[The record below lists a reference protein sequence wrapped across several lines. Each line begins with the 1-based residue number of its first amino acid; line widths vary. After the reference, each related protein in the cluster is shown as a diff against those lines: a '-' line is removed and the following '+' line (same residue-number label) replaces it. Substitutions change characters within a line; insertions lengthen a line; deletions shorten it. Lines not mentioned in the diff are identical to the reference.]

1 MEFVGDLIEMKM
13 IVRAGVFAL
22 AALGL
27 LSVVPAAR
35 ADEVVMTTAS
45 APHNATA
52 GHTATIDIA
61 RIKSALQLTPA
72 QERHWAPVE
81 AALRELAQRQ
91 ERDANDGLVR
101 RVSKRVV
108 QIALNSAT
116 VHRLVAA
123 ARPLVKTLDEHQM
136 QTAHGLAQEM
146 GLGPV
151 VAALK

>member
-1 MEFVGDLIEMKM
+1 MRMTVC
-13 IVRAGVFAL
+13 AGVIAL
-22 AALGL
+22 VALSL
-27 LSVVPAAR
+27 LSIVPSAR
-35 ADEVVMTTAS
+35 AADMMDS
-45 APHNATA
+45 AAPA
-52 GHTATIDIA
+52 HTATIDVA
-61 RIKSALQLTPA
+61 RIKSALHLTPA
-72 QERHWAPVE
+72 QEPYWAPVE
-81 AALRELAQRQ
+81 SALRELARRQ
-91 ERDANDGLVR
+91 DRDANDGLVR

-123 ARPLVKTLDEHQM
+123 ARPLVKTFDEHQM

>member
-1 MEFVGDLIEMKM
+1 MRMTVC
-13 IVRAGVFAL
+13 AGVIAL
-22 AALGL
+22 AALSL
-27 LSVVPAAR
+27 LSIVPSAR
-35 ADEVVMTTAS
+35 AADMMDGAAAAHSTS
-45 APHNATA
+45 
-52 GHTATIDIA
+52 IDVA

-81 AALRELAQRQ
+81 AALRELARRQ

-101 RVSKRVV
+101 RVSKRAV

-116 VHRLVAA
+116 IHRLAAA
-123 ARPLVKTLDEHQM
+123 ARPLVKTFDEHQM
-136 QTAHGLAQEM
+136 QTAHGLAQQM

>member
-1 MEFVGDLIEMKM
+1 MRMTLC
-13 IVRAGVFAL
+13 AGVIAL
-22 AALGL
+22 AALSL
-27 LSVVPAAR
+27 LSIVPSAR
-35 ADEVVMTTAS
+35 AADMMDYGAPAHTAS
-45 APHNATA
+45 
-52 GHTATIDIA
+52 IDIA
-61 RIKSALQLTPA
+61 RIKSALHLTPA

-81 AALRELAQRQ
+81 AALRELARRQ

-101 RVSKRVV
+101 RVSRRVV
-108 QIALNSAT
+108 QVALNSAT

-123 ARPLVKTLDEHQM
+123 ARPLVKTFDDQQM

>member
-1 MEFVGDLIEMKM
+1 MNLC
-13 IVRAGVFAL
+13 AGVIAL

-27 LSVVPAAR
+27 LSVAPAAR

-45 APHNATA
+45 APFNPAPS
-52 GHTATIDIA
+52 HTASIDVA
-61 RIKSALQLTPA
+61 RIKSALHLTPA
-72 QERHWAPVE
+72 QEPYWAPVE
-81 AALRELAQRQ
+81 AALRELARRQ
-91 ERDANDGLVR
+91 ERDANDGMVR

-123 ARPLVKTLDEHQM
+123 ARPLVKTFDEQQM

-151 VAALK
+151 VAAMK

>member
-1 MEFVGDLIEMKM
+1 MRMNLC
-13 IVRAGVFAL
+13 AGVIAL

-27 LSVVPAAR
+27 LSVAPAAR
-35 ADEVVMTTAS
+35 ADDVVMTTAS
-45 APHNATA
+45 APFNPAPS
-52 GHTATIDIA
+52 HTASIDVA
-61 RIKSALQLTPA
+61 RIKSALHLTPA
-72 QERHWAPVE
+72 QEPYWAPVE
-81 AALRELAQRQ
+81 AALRELARRQ
-91 ERDANDGLVR
+91 ERDANDGMVR

-123 ARPLVKTLDEHQM
+123 ARPLVKTFDEQQM

-151 VAALK
+151 VAAMK

>member
-1 MEFVGDLIEMKM
+1 MRMTVC
-13 IVRAGVFAL
+13 AGVIAL
-22 AALGL
+22 VALSL
-27 LSVVPAAR
+27 LSIVPSAR
-35 ADEVVMTTAS
+35 AADMIDS
-45 APHNATA
+45 AAPA
-52 GHTATIDIA
+52 HTATIDVA
-61 RIKSALQLTPA
+61 RIKSALHLTPA
-72 QERHWAPVE
+72 QEPYWAPVE
-81 AALRELAQRQ
+81 SALRELARRQ
-91 ERDANDGLVR
+91 DRDANDGLVR

-123 ARPLVKTLDEHQM
+123 ARPLVKTFDEHQM

>member
-1 MEFVGDLIEMKM
+1 MKM
-13 IVRAGVFAL
+13 TFCAGVAL

-27 LSVVPAAR
+27 FSVAPAAR

-45 APHNATA
+45 APSNAVPA
-52 GHTATIDIA
+52 HTATIDIA
-61 RIKSALQLTPA
+61 RIKNALHLTPA

-123 ARPLVKTLDEHQM
+123 ARPLVKTFDDQQM

-151 VAALK
+151 VAAM

>member
-1 MEFVGDLIEMKM
+1 MKM
-13 IVRAGVFAL
+13 TLRAGVIAL
-22 AALGL
+22 AALSL
-27 LSVVPAAR
+27 LSIVPAR
-35 ADEVVMTTAS
+35 AADMMDGAAAAQTTS
-45 APHNATA
+45 
-52 GHTATIDIA
+52 IDVA

-81 AALRELAQRQ
+81 AALRELARRQ

-101 RVSKRVV
+101 RVSKRAV

-116 VHRLVAA
+116 IHRLAAA
-123 ARPLVKTLDEHQM
+123 ARPLVKTFDEHQM
-136 QTAHGLAQEM
+136 QTAQGLAQQM

>member
-1 MEFVGDLIEMKM
+1 MKM
-13 IVRAGVFAL
+13 TLCAGAVAL

-27 LSVVPAAR
+27 LSVAPAAR
-35 ADEVVMTTAS
+35 AQDAVMTTAS
-45 APHNATA
+45 APSNFAA

-61 RIKSALQLTPA
+61 RIKGALHLTPA

-81 AALRELAQRQ
+81 AALRELARRQ

-108 QIALNSAT
+108 QVALNSAT

-123 ARPLVKTLDEHQM
+123 ARPLVKTFDDQQM

>member
-1 MEFVGDLIEMKM
+1 MKM
-13 IVRAGVFAL
+13 TVCASVIAL

-27 LSVVPAAR
+27 LSVAPAAR
-35 ADEVVMTTAS
+35 ADEVMTTAS
-45 APHNATA
+45 APHT
-52 GHTATIDIA
+52 TSIDVV
-61 RIKSALQLTPA
+61 RIKSALQLTSA
-72 QERHWAPVE
+72 QERYWAPVE
-81 AALRELAQRQ
+81 AALHELARRQ

-108 QIALNSAT
+108 QVALNSAT
-116 VHRLVAA
+116 IHRLTAA
-123 ARPLVKTLDEHQM
+123 VRPLVKTFDEHQM